1 MLILIKIILGFIAFA
16 LVGIAAFLLVL
27 TLTEF
32 RPPERED
39 LPITGSFSVPRFPM
53 EQMLTICT
61 WNIGYAALDADQD
74 FFMDGGTGVRPKD
87 KKTVEENLRIID
99 NFLEAG
105 GADFIFL
112 QEVDI
117 HSRRSWEI
125 NEAEYLSKGKA
136 AAFAANYRTLFVPVP
151 IPDFYGKV
159 DCGILTL
166 GNYAPLSAER
176 ISLPVPY
183 GWPVRLAQEKNCFLV
198 ERFPAGDAELVLV
211 NLHLAAY
218 DTGEGR
224 LAQTR
229 VLFDFLLAEY
239 AKGNYCVAGGDFNR
253 NFPGAE
259 DNFPIKDRDY
269 WDPVVLD
276 PALLGEGWIFAS
288 DTSAP
293 SCRRL
298 NKPYNGISEENEYW
312 VIDGFI
318 LSPNIELVDVV
329 TVDLGF
335 RNSDHNPVKIEF
347 TIK

>member
-1 MLILIKIILGFIAFA
+1 MGIIAF
-16 LVGIAAFLLVL
+16 VVFGVAAFLGIL

-32 RPPERED
+32 RPAEREAISIAGGLS
-39 LPITGSFSVPRFPM
+39 LPQFSVGQIFS
-53 EQMLTICT
+53 LYT

-87 KKTVEENLRIID
+87 KKAVEENLRVID
-99 NFLEAG
+99 GFLEVS

-117 HSRRSWEI
+117 RSRRSWET
-125 NEAEYLSKGKA
+125 NEAAYLSKEKA
-136 AAFAANYRTLFVPVP
+136 AAFVPNYRCLFIPVP

-166 GNYAPLSAER
+166 GTHAPLSAER
-176 ISLPVPY
+176 ISLPVIY

-198 ERFPAGDAELVLV
+198 ERFPAGDVELVLV

-218 DTGEGR
+218 DKGEGR
-224 LAQTR
+224 MAQTEI
-229 VLFDFLLAEY
+229 LFDFLLAEY
-239 AKGNYCVAGGDFNR
+239 ASPRRNNSPGDFNR
-253 NFPGAE
+253 NFPGAV
-259 DNFPIKDRDY
+259 DNFPVKDREY
-269 WDPVVLD
+269 WEPLTLD
-276 PALLGEGWIFAS
+276 PALLGEGWTLAT
-288 DTSAP
+288 DTSTP

-298 NKPYNGISEENEYW
+298 NKPYNGNFEENEYW

-318 LSPNIELVDVV
+318 LSPNTELVSID